1 MSAAAPEEAAATATT
16 VTPRR
21 MNMGVVGGLVCG
33 LHPGLGRR
41 AFASFGYHGRPGRTI
56 FELPSWGWVLCTAFT
71 RNGVLYRAFFVT
83 GTEDLAL
90 TLGLERRKRPSYE
103 RPDAHGCR
111 VTLHPRSDYAIHT
124 GSRRPYFLLAYTVQG
139 TLLLPPRLVIA
150 FRPLPSNHTLLTVC
164 ALRPFP
170 CKRLHEPAETKKLK
184 TFC

>member
-1 MSAAAPEEAAATATT
+1 MDCTLGSAAVRSLRSGIMVDLGELSLSSP
-16 VTPRR
+16 
-21 MNMGVVGGLVCG
+21 
-33 LHPGLGRR
+33 PG
-41 AFASFGYHGRPGRTI
+41 AGY
-56 FELPSWGWVLCTAFT
+56 CTAFT